1 MPNLD
6 KFDIGILEA
15 LQEDARA
22 TNVEIAE
29 KVNLSPSP
37 CLRRIRNLEK
47 SGVIRG
53 YRLDI
58 DRKEV
63 GLGSDGV
70 RGNQGRAA
78 QPRKFRRATGGA
90 ACHAG
95 NDSCFLISGT
105 ADFLAEV
112 VVEDLSAYERFLTEK
127 LSVASW
133 RCGHPFE
140 FCHPHRENG
149 GSVKAPADV
158 NRLSWRHHYSQ
169 NEMRLLKGSMTITSS
184 PQSCCSI
191 PGFMKR

>member
-29 KVNLSPSP
+29 RVNLSPSP

-53 YRLDI
+53 YRVDI

-63 GLGSDGV
+63 GLGLTVFVEIKVGQHS
-70 RGNQGRAA
+70 RENAEA
-78 QPRKFRRATGGA
+78 QHTALLALPEIT
-90 ACHAG
+90 AC
-95 NDSCFLISGT
+95 FMISGT

-127 LSVASW
+127 LLMLPGVADIRSNFAI
-133 RCGHPFE
+133 RA
-140 FCHPHRENG
+140 
-149 GSVKAPADV
+149 VKTGAP
-158 NRLSWRHHYSQ
+158 
-169 NEMRLLKGSMTITSS
+169 LKL
-184 PQSCCSI
+184 PQ
-191 PGFMKR
+191 R